1 MREFIKRTL
10 SVLLILAS
18 LLLLFLPSAVKISGV
33 KASEWRELRNE
44 TVEALEE
51 SKENFLIGLE
61 GNLSKE
67 ESYSGI
73 GNIQSYIPKEQFKD
87 DLKDSGMP
95 SSSIAIKKTYNKIIG
110 IVKELVN
117 NEVSFKEI
125 FTAALFVPEAIKYSE
140 SLLEFKETESGK
152 AFNISKKDTEG
163 LIDILESIRAVA
175 ILILAFFL
183 FIILMGLFA
192 AVTQAIGKMTF
203 VKYIYFS
210 LVAILSIALMV
221 GPFLLNG
228 TFANL
233 GLAEPFE
240 KVVIYPNFISLIAVV
255 LTALLSL
262 LVPVFIGKSK
272 AKESVSEEV
281 KGEAKMD
288 EVNVLENEE
297 IKSVEETQSIDE
309 AAVKIVEPKRKV
321 KIDFN
326 SLGEKFKFIKNNN
339 PKKFIALS
347 SIVAGV
353 LVAVIVLGI
362 IFIPSLWNNYKT
374 PLNIELKF
382 INSRKAISTFEES
395 IIATNGFAEDEL
407 KEIFSII
414 KKSDDFDE
422 DELSEFA
429 EEIIDD
435 YIDEYGENYK
445 AKYVIDD
452 KEELDKDELRDVK
465 DQLKETAKLINDFV
479 EEVEDA
485 DSDDLEEAAEDL
497 GLTRSEF
504 KKLIKAYEK
513 LAKEF
518 KNAKI
523 TKGYELDIHFVFNG
537 SELDE
542 PEVLDEYTTRVYCI
556 NGRWVGASFFDSIYA
571 FISMVQY
578 F

>member
-1 MREFIKRTL
+1 MREFVKRAL

-95 SSSIAIKKTYNKIIG
+95 SSSSAIKKTYNKIIG

-228 TFANL
+228 TLANF

-240 KVVIYPNFISLIAVV
+240 KAVIYPNFISLIAVV

-272 AKESVSEEV
+272 AKESLSEEV

-309 AAVKIVEPKRKV
+309 PEVKIVEPKKRT

-326 SLGEKFKFIKNNN
+326 SLCEKLKSMKNINS
-339 PKKFIALS
+339 KKRIILS
-347 SIVAGV
+347 SIFAGV
-353 LVAVIVLGI
+353 LVVAIVLGI

-374 PLNIELKF
+374 PMDIELKL
-382 INSRKAISTFEES
+382 INSRKAISAFDEC
-395 IIATNGFAEDEL
+395 IIATNGFAKDEL
-407 KEIFSII
+407 KEILNII

-422 DELSEFA
+422 
-429 EEIIDD
+429 
-435 YIDEYGENYK
+435 
-445 AKYVIDD
+445 
-452 KEELDKDELRDVK
+452 
-465 DQLKETAKLINDFV
+465 
-479 EEVEDA
+479 EEV
-485 DSDDLEEAAEDL
+485 LE
-497 GLTRSEF
+497 
-504 KKLIKAYEK
+504 
-513 LAKEF
+513 
-518 KNAKI
+518 
-523 TKGYELDIHFVFNG
+523 
-537 SELDE
+537 
-542 PEVLDEYTTRVYCI
+542 
-556 NGRWVGASFFDSIYA
+556 
-571 FISMVQY
+571 Y
-578 F
+578 FE